1 MSVKPW
7 DMLNPNE
14 PRASEELFKERW
26 EICKFCPELISLT
39 SQCKKC
45 GCVMNWKAKLERAKC
60 PIGKW

>member
-7 DMLNPNE
+7 DMLNPNQ
-14 PRASEELFKERW
+14 PRASEELFEERW
-26 EICKFCPELISLT
+26 QICKFCPELISLT

-45 GCVMNWKAKLERAKC
+45 GCVMTWKAKLEKAKC